1 MSKKNYTPLISNKES
16 NPSFIEAYRTLF
28 TNIQFCQ
35 PSRPL
40 KTLLITS
47 SGPQEGKSTIV
58 ANLGI
63 ILAQAGN
70 KVLLVDSDL
79 RAPTL
84 CEIFKVANS
93 SGLSDLLIE
102 VYSTQITQGRLE
114 DFSVG
119 DALQLLKIQKKTG
132 ILTIEQQE
140 ATVSFFLKKG
150 EVVEVRWKKV
160 PPIEDLKEVFRVKDG
175 TFQFQE
181 TSSLDDHIDILDNP
195 RDKNTLRKTILQIYR
210 QPFIE
215 RSITSFLKPTHIDN
229 LQLLTSGR
237 LPPNPPQLLG
247 SESMKT
253 LVSMVRNRF
262 DAVIFDSPPFGSVVD
277 ASVLASI
284 VDGVILVIRK
294 GFYDKRLIQRT
305 KEALETVSS
314 NICGVV
320 LNQVDLKRDGYYY
333 AGYQYGYYYK
343 KDHKVS
349 NKN

>member
-1 MSKKNYTPLISNKES
+1 MSKTHIPLISDRDP
-16 NPSFIEAYRTLF
+16 NPSFVEAYRTLL

-35 PSRPL
+35 PSKPL

-63 ILAQAGN
+63 TLARAGS

-84 CEIFKVANS
+84 CKIFGVTNS

-102 VYSTQITQGRLE
+102 VYSTQITRGRLE

-119 DALQLLKIQKKTG
+119 DAFQLLKIQKKTG
-132 ILTIEQQE
+132 ILTVEQE
-140 ATVSFFLKKG
+140 ETVVSFFLKEG
-150 EVVEVRWKKV
+150 EVVEVRWRKTPHTKN
-160 PPIEDLKEVFRVKDG
+160 LKEIFRVKDG

-181 TSSLDDHIDILDNP
+181 TTSLDDHIDILDNP
-195 RDKNTLRKTILQIYR
+195 RTKNILRKMIPQTYR
-210 QPFIE
+210 HPFIE
-215 RSITSFLKPTHIDN
+215 RSIDSFLRPTHIGN
-229 LQLLTSGR
+229 LQLLTTGR

-253 LVSMVRNRF
+253 LVSIVRDSF
-262 DAVIFDSPPFGSVVD
+262 DAVIFDSPPFCAVTD

-294 GFYDKRLIQRT
+294 GFYDKRLIQRA
-305 KEALETVSS
+305 KEMLETINS
-314 NICGVV
+314 NICGVI
-320 LNQVDLKRDGYYY
+320 LNQVDLKRDAYYY
-333 AGYQYGYYYK
+333 PGYQYGYYHK
-343 KDHKVS
+343 KRDHKVG
-349 NKN
+349 K